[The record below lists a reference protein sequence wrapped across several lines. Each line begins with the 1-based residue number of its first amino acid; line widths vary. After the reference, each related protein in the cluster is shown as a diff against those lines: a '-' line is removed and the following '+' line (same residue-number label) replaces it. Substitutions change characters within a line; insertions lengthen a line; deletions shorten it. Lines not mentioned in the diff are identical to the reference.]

1 MQKHCPRCEDK
12 MISKQA
18 QIAKSKLVKEVI
30 DPSVSLA
37 EERSGWDDYAST
49 LPLAQGV
56 KAQAENIAGVECLWL
71 YDEQIVDDK
80 LLVYAHG
87 GGLVVGSITTHRAF
101 VSFLAKAIGRKI
113 LMVGYGLLPEHDFSK
128 PMADIAD
135 VYSALIDDKHIDPKQ
150 IYFAGDSSG
159 AGAAL
164 SSLVHLRD
172 LGRKLPSGFIALSGA
187 FDVSLKGATMKT
199 NDHNDPVL
207 SLNVLRHWQKQYFE
221 GKIELDHPHISP
233 LFASLNN
240 LPDMFLIAGGDEV
253 WLDDSVRL
261 ARSVRQSGGTAH
273 LKIFDKMWHVFQM
286 DTALPESHLNM
297 KQIKSFL
304 DNGLVES

>member
-1 MQKHCPRCEDK
+1 MCEDK

-18 QIAKSKLVKEVI
+18 QIAKSKLQKEVI

-37 EERSGWDDYAST
+37 DERSGWDDYASR
-49 LPLAQGV
+49 LPLAENV
-56 KAQAENIAGVECLWL
+56 TAKAEKIAGVDCLWL
-71 YDEQIVDDK
+71 SCDQVIDNK

-128 PMADIAD
+128 PMSDITD
-135 VYSALIDDKHIDPKQ
+135 VYSALVDDKHIDPKQ

-172 LGRKLPSGFIALSGA
+172 LGRKLPNGFISLSGA
-187 FDVSLKGATMKT
+187 FDISLQGETMKT

-207 SLNVLRHWQKQYFE
+207 SLKVLQHWQKQYFE

-253 WLDDSVRL
+253 WLDDSIRL
-261 ARSVRQSGGTAH
+261 VRSVRQSGGTAH

-286 DTALPESHLNM
+286 DTVLPESHLNM

-304 DNGLVES
+304 DSGSVEG